1 MNSEGS
7 VSLLSELL
15 TVSLGVGPGEMS
27 LGRKEDSKSFE
38 GIFKGGKELMIVRR
52 LLNVSVLCMQKSYL
66 SLRIPR
72 TLHSIWHTVSI

>member
-27 LGRKEDSKSFE
+27 LGRKEDS
-38 GIFKGGKELMIVRR
+38 
-52 LLNVSVLCMQKSYL
+52 N
-66 SLRIPR
+66 
-72 TLHSIWHTVSI
+72 